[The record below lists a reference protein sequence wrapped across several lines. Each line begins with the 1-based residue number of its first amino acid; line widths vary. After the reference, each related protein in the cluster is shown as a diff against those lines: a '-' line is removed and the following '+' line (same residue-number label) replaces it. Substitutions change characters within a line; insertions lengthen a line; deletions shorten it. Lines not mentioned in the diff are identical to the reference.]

1 MKVRSASLKRQTRLG
16 GEPSKRGD
24 GMGADRDARGVTTG
38 TGRADEDVALPFR
51 IIRPRA
57 AGSVAAWFLTPP
69 YPQKPRFYFS

>member
-1 MKVRSASLKRQTRLG
+1 
-16 GEPSKRGD
+16 
-24 GMGADRDARGVTTG
+24 MGADRDARGVTTG